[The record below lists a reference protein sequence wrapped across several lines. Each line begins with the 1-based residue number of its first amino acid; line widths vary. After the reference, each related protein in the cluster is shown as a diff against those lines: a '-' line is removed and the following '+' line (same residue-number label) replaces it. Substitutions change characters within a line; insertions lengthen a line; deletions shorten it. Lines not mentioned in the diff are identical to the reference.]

1 MSANNFAFENRCIVV
16 EDDDFTFGN
25 VPKHLEY
32 VQGSKR
38 NYPSYYLDEYRYRFF
53 TLDIVITS
61 AYYSGACID
70 YDKNDGYLDNFFA
83 YENEAEYIVNEI
95 VYDFKAYRF
104 SKRKLRKLVKEVC
117 NAPLS
122 DYTAFDALFEFLFA
136 LEKAEADK
144 ILDKIKAD
152 YGYTEVE
159 TFAKFDN
166 GEVWYNAVKGEK
178 AV

>member
-1 MSANNFAFENRCIVV
+1 MSTNNFAFENRCIVV
-16 EDDDFTFGN
+16 EDDDFTFEN
-25 VPKHLEY
+25 VPKHFEY
-32 VQGSKR
+32 VQSSNC
-38 NYPSYYLDEYRYRFF
+38 NYPSYYLDEYRHRFY

-83 YENEAEYIVNEI
+83 YENEFEYIVNEI
-95 VYDFKAYRF
+95 VYDFKAYKF

-122 DYTAFDALFEFLFA
+122 DYTAFDALLEFLFA

-152 YGYTEVE
+152 YGYTEVRKIGN
-159 TFAKFDN
+159 FCN
-166 GEVWYNAVKGEK
+166 GEALYEELKPK